1 LLLAVVGLGWG
12 RGECVARRSDCSVAV
27 HPRGVRRSH
36 RPGIL
41 GTVGASLLAPAAV
54 EVLVTAAGSLLQ
66 LLVE

>member
-1 LLLAVVGLGWG
+1 MGGAS
-12 RGECVARRSDCSVAV
+12 ECVARRSDCSIVV
-27 HPRGVRRSH
+27 CLLGVRRSH
-36 RPGIL
+36 RPDVL

>member
-1 LLLAVVGLGWG
+1 MRRKTIRLSIVAHLLSKDRREDGLAGQ
-12 RGECVARRSDCSVAV
+12 
-27 HPRGVRRSH
+27 
-36 RPGIL
+36 GIL

>member
-1 LLLAVVGLGWG
+1 MGGA
-12 RGECVARRSDCSVAV
+12 GECVARRSDCSIVA
-27 HPRGVRRSH
+27 HLLGVRRSH